1 MEVIMAILIF
11 VRYPIV
17 LILLV
22 CLLAIFV
29 TVHLIGEK
37 NKRDRAEEEMR
48 LNREKEERERTRKE
62 ERDRARILRAAE
74 RRWAAE
80 EKERGKAQLAAEKR
94 MLHVRERLDSATNI
108 KEYVKAIS
116 YAQMELPNIQK
127 QYLSSDSNA
136 KYDTIACMT
145 HREKADLFNSKIQEY
160 FSSICSSAVSEM
172 KSAEDFAEDLRCFF
186 RYADDVMYELP
197 SETRVIVEKMRKGV
211 GMD

>member
-1 MEVIMAILIF
+1 MAILIF
-11 VRYPIV
+11 VTYPIV

-29 TVHLIGEK
+29 AVHLIGEK

-48 LNREKEERERTRKE
+48 LNRAKKERERTRKE
-62 ERDRARILRAAE
+62 EERDRTRILRAAE

-116 YAQMELPNIQK
+116 YAQTELPNIKK

-145 HREKADLFNSKIQEY
+145 NREKADLFNGKIQEY

-172 KSAEDFAEDLRCFF
+172 KSAEDFAEDLRLFF

-197 SETRVIVEKMRKGV
+197 SQTRVIVEEIRKGV